1 MRAPWGERR
10 SLESMVF
17 VDKLPDWEGL
27 RCAVIRCAE
36 GVQDGVWGHMGWVLG
51 VSVRL
56 RECDVDVKDA

>member
-17 VDKLPDWEGL
+17 VDKLPDWDGL

-36 GVQDGVWGHMGWVLG
+36 GVQDAGVLHVG
-51 VSVRL
+51 SVVCKMEL
-56 RECDVDVKDA
+56 TAGCS